1 MSIESAQNGGNVVTL
16 EPVVVVPPG
25 KECTAPCR
33 STAGV
38 DSTESC
44 SQPTKD
50 SEVTTADSAGVVTST
65 TGISTSTG
73 SLVSSG
79 ESGLI

>member
-1 MSIESAQNGGNVVTL
+1 MRGDLSGSPSMSIESAQNGGNVVTL

-50 SEVTTADSAGVVTST
+50 GEVTTADSAG
-65 TGISTSTG
+65 GG
-73 SLVSSG
+73 G
-79 ESGLI
+79 GGGY